1 MRAALEAQGQSEV
14 ICPVLCTAL
23 LPQMADTS
31 VCVWGG
37 VYLDPQLNNSGGQM
51 SVDPTLGSQGKSTSG
66 TPKGKEE
73 EKHSPLSNHKNSSC
87 SQDLRLPQAL
97 DKPIMKPPIPYIHP
111 SIPRAGGS

>member
-1 MRAALEAQGQSEV
+1 MRLSAQCSVQPSFHKWQ
-14 ICPVLCTAL
+14 IL
-23 LPQMADTS
+23 

-37 VYLDPQLNNSGGQM
+37 VF
-51 SVDPTLGSQGKSTSG
+51 TLILSSIIVGAKCLLILPWAPRGKALLG
-66 TPKGKEE
+66 PPKGKEE